1 MGLVFQFPERH
12 FLGHTLFDVR
22 TPSFHACQCG
32 RKAKSVLQS
41 SLNLQASALT
51 CNEVQAQPTVRQ
63 VQYEDMPDCGP
74 PYVHAL
80 MPKPK
85 CRS

>member
-22 TPSFHACQCG
+22 TPSLGACQCG
-32 RKAKSVLQS
+32 RTAESGLQS
-41 SLNLQASALT
+41 GLSLQASALT

-63 VQYEDMPDCGP
+63 VQPEDMPDRGP
-74 PYVHAL
+74 PFVHGL
-80 MPKPK
+80 MPKPI